1 MNKEGRMKL
10 ELNYTC
16 DICEEKIPIDFEKS
30 FEEKKLQCP
39 HCGVVYDFSEDDL
52 AKFNECYKNFVQ
64 RMKASKKEPVL

>member
-1 MNKEGRMKL
+1 MKL

-16 DICEEKIPIDFEKS
+16 DICEETIPIDFGKS